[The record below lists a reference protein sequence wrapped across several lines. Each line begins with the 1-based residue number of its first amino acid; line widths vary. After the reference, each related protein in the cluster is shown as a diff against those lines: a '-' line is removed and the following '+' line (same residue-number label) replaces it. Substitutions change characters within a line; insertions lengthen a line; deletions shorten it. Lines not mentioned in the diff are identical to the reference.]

1 MARLSKNEED
11 SKMNEKW
18 KANVYQN
25 HNKGV
30 GHLISKLINAHLI
43 QYTAR
48 DRMNPQALLYH
59 QDTMKLFEYL
69 IDMKMGLIKDDDRL
83 EQ

>member
-1 MARLSKNEED
+1 MKNGKPTSIRIIIKELD
-11 SKMNEKW
+11 ISS
-18 KANVYQN
+18 
-25 HNKGV
+25 
-30 GHLISKLINAHLI
+30 SKLINAHLI

-69 IDMKMGLIKDDDRL
+69 IDMKIGLIKDDDRL